1 MQIWTNTIPLD
12 TNNKLIQQFFT
23 EDTLFFDIETT
34 GFSPA
39 GTQLYLIGCA
49 RRCSDEMIIEQYF
62 AETPND
68 EAAVLS
74 CFLMLLEKYRTVIT
88 FNGSGFDIPYLKAK
102 CHTLHLRETF
112 SGKNYIDLFKAVSS
126 LKFLLKL
133 PNYKQKTIETFLGIG
148 RKDMFDGG
156 QLIEVYRDY
165 VRHPSDEQMHLL
177 KQHNYEDVLGMLDL
191 LPVLSYS
198 HLFKGEYAFLSVESN
213 VYKDFNGQAQKEL
226 IFTLKN
232 TLPIPRRVSYGY
244 QEFYLTCD
252 NSTTKLSVR
261 LYDGTLKYFYEDY
274 KNYYYL
280 PEEDIAVHKNIA
292 GSVDKAYKK
301 KATAATC
308 YVRKTSLFL
317 PQYQTIAEP
326 AFYKERKDKVSYF
339 ELSEDFIASE
349 QLMQDYIN
357 HILTLMA
364 KQKH

>member
-12 TNNKLIQQFFT
+12 TDNNLIQQFFT

-49 RRCSDEMIIEQYF
+49 RRCGDEMIIEQYF
-62 AETPND
+62 AETFDD
-68 EAAVLS
+68 ETAVLT
-74 CFLMLLEKYRTVIT
+74 CFLTLLEKHRTIIT
-88 FNGSGFDIPYLKAK
+88 FNGSGFDIPYIKAK
-102 CHTLHLRETF
+102 CRTLHLPDAF
-112 SGKNYIDLFKAVSS
+112 SDKNHIDLFKIVSS

-133 PNYKQKTIETFLGIG
+133 PNYKQKTIEAFLGID

-156 QLIEVYRDY
+156 QLIEVYRSY
-165 VRHPSDEQMHLL
+165 VHQPSDEQMYFL

-198 HLFKGEYAFLSVESN
+198 HLFKGEYTFLSVESN

-232 TLPIPRRVSYGY
+232 TLPIPKQVSYGY

-252 NSTTKLSVR
+252 GSNVKLSVK
-261 LYDGTLKYFYEDY
+261 LYDGALKYFYEDY

-280 PEEDIAVHKNIA
+280 PTEDIAVHKNIA
-292 GSVDKAYKK
+292 GAVDKAYKK
-301 KATAATC
+301 KATASTC

-317 PQYQTIAEP
+317 PQYQMIAEP

-349 QLMQDYIN
+349 QLMTNYIN
-357 HILTLMA
+357 HILALME